1 MFFLATAVFHHV
13 AWHGTAREGSGVS
26 VDNPRDVPEQYRP
39 LFEKRGI
46 DFTYRALHRKV
57 EGVGLNSVVRAL
69 TGQGRLSDRVA
80 EGVSAALGVT
90 PNELHA
96 LRGHPIAE
104 PFQLPVRASELN
116 QRERDAVLGV
126 VRALLDAR
134 DLHDTDQPAS
144 DADRPPASGTQ
155 GETHKDEKTSG
166 RIVRIAGQPRGDK
179 PDDLPGTESSPDAED
194 HDLTTSED
202 RQSDYDLVHR
212 TRRRGVPVGDPEA
225 YDSTIGEQPD
235 PEGPEGG
242 A

>member
-1 MFFLATAVFHHV
+1 M
-13 AWHGTAREGSGVS
+13 S

-116 QRERDAVLGV
+116 QRERDAVLGIV
-126 VRALLDAR
+126 NALLDAR
-134 DLHDTDQPAS
+134 DRHDTDQPAS
-144 DADRPPASGTQ
+144 DADRPPASGTPRGAEQ
-155 GETHKDEKTSG
+155 GEKTARVVHIKRDGLNEQQSSPEAEPEPLPEERPEDAWAARKRDPRFKPDIPSSDNIGEESQDPDDHDEK
-166 RIVRIAGQPRGDK
+166 
-179 PDDLPGTESSPDAED
+179 
-194 HDLTTSED
+194 
-202 RQSDYDLVHR
+202 
-212 TRRRGVPVGDPEA
+212 
-225 YDSTIGEQPD
+225 
-235 PEGPEGG
+235 
-242 A
+242 